1 MKNGFNLDIWDIKKN
16 YDETIKKNIK
26 EKTFVYM
33 TSFEIRE
40 LALKI
45 DKSTTIEMF
54 QNTNLIFVQF
64 QNENDEPN
72 NIINNFQL
80 DNASFFNQTNNNL
93 LNNNQSSSGST
104 LYNSKL
110 NNNTNNSIIELGAT
124 EYQFNSIRSSF
135 YLKNNLNDIILID
148 FNNFNNNGNL
158 PKYKIKDELFAFI
171 YPNDLITYKITI
183 AAFLVNNQIIN
194 YDLNNNLEV
203 NDSQCNS
210 SLGLYFCGN
219 TEEITIE
226 SEVNF
231 KKCLPNEFICKK
243 CMLINKRK
251 YNLKNSYLININGR
265 VTKTNKGSHH
275 CFGHFLVGNQ
285 IEDCISKFTCK
296 ACKMINYY
304 LKYYNN

>member
-1 MKNGFNLDIWDIKKN
+1 
-16 YDETIKKNIK
+16 
-26 EKTFVYM
+26 M

-45 DKSTTIEMF
+45 DKSTTLEIA
-54 QNTNLIFVQF
+54 QKANLIFIHF
-64 QNENDEPN
+64 QNENDDPN
-72 NIINNFQL
+72 NTINNFQL
-80 DNASFFNQTNNNL
+80 NNTSFFNLSNNTS
-93 LNNNQSSSGST
+93 LNNNQSLSEST

-110 NNNTNNSIIELGAT
+110 NINTNNSIIEFGASL
-124 EYQFNSIRSSF
+124 YQFNSLRSSF
-135 YLKNNLNDIILID
+135 YFKNNLNDILLID
-148 FNNFNNNGNL
+148 VNNFNNNGNL
-158 PKYKIKDELFAFI
+158 SKYKIKDELFAFI
-171 YPNDLITYKITI
+171 YPNDLLTYKITI
-183 AAFLVNNQIIN
+183 VASLVTNQIIN

-226 SEVNF
+226 NKVNI